1 MASADYEDAL
11 AARVR
16 KAYERARWKQALA
29 GFAPVLLVPILAL
42 CLDGWTWRTAA
53 LGAALFG
60 IGTTLLWYGRDAA
73 RGVLPGV
80 LAGLLPFAAALC
92 APRMH
97 MCMGHSCMSVCL
109 LACGGAGLVA
119 GAGLGLVWR
128 NSKRGRVALGV
139 AATVTLITGTIG
151 CACAGYGGVLGMAV
165 GFLLGLLPLARARPS
180 ATQ

>member
-1 MASADYEDAL
+1 MASADYDDAL

-16 KAYERARWKQALA
+16 KAYERARWRQALA
-29 GFAPVLLVPILAL
+29 GFAPVLLVPTLAL
-42 CLDGWTWRTAA
+42 CLDGWTLRTAA
-53 LGAALFG
+53 LGLALFA

-109 LACGGAGLVA
+109 VACAGSGLIA
-119 GAGLGLVWR
+119 GAVLGIVWR
-128 NSKRGRVALGV
+128 ASKRGRIALGV

-151 CACAGYGGVLGMAV
+151 CACVGYGGVLGMVV
-165 GFLLGLLPLARARPS
+165 GFLIGLLPLTTARPS